1 MLQTLFTA
9 FISYLGTSSDYFVV
23 LLLVFGQYRSNEE
36 SRAVIFGAYLGNLLL
51 IGTAIVIAVFL
62 KRVPSEWVLGLL
74 GIIPVVMGIYGY
86 FSNKNESATIS
97 EHLDKIG
104 IGKIIFHIVWLT
116 IVACGADNL
125 ALYIP
130 YFATTNF
137 VYLPIILIMFAVVL
151 TVTIFVARQVTH
163 LKIVYDFFEK
173 YGDMMQLIIYVVLG
187 IYIMFAAG
195 TFQHLISLL

>member
-51 IGTAIVIAVFL
+51 ISTAIVIAVFL
-62 KRVPSEWVLGLL
+62 KRVPSEWLLGLL

-86 FSNKNESATIS
+86 FSNKNESAAIS